1 MSDYTQQI
9 DFSAK
14 DALLT
19 GDANKV
25 AKGADIDTEMA
36 LISTAIATKLDSST
50 SSISGYSSIA
60 TQAQAEAGTDNTV
73 IITPLRAEQH
83 MAAWAAENDAMI
95 ADIHALDLSA
105 DAILGWDQSAG
116 AAIGFTLTD
125 ELEFNLTTIRPK
137 STMGGDGISA
147 SSGILSLTAQSVSAT
162 VPISIASG
170 VLGWDSSSITNL
182 VGSGVSQSADGY
194 LLDDAGVLK
203 VVPYDAMAI
212 LTGTQDAAQ
221 TFALTDVNTIQTL
234 TGSTNRIW
242 TIPKNTTVAIEVGA
256 VIICHN
262 SGTGDLTLTAATDVI
277 IDSVFHTAGSTAQ
290 SDRVVDGGTAVL
302 IKIAT
307 DTWALS
313 GDLADS

>member
-14 DALLT
+14 DSLLT

-25 AKGADIDTEMA
+25 AKGADIDTELA

-50 SSISGYSSIA
+50 SSISGYSAIA
-60 TQAQAEAGTDNTV
+60 TQAQSEAGTDNTV

-137 STMGGDGISA
+137 STMAGDGISA
-147 SSGILSLTAQSVSAT
+147 SSGILSLTAQSVSST

-170 VLGWDSSSITNL
+170 VLGWDSGSIAEL
-182 VGSGVSQSADGY
+182 DGASVSQSADGF

-203 VVPYDAMAI
+203 VVPYDQMGILI
-212 LTGTQDAAQ
+212 LTADAAQ
-221 TFALTDVNTIQTL
+221 TFALTDANTMNVL

-242 TIPKNTTVAIEVGA
+242 TIPANSSVAFTIGT
-256 VIICHN
+256 VIICQN
-262 SGTGDLTLTAATDVI
+262 SGTGDLTITADTGVTM
-277 IDSVFHTAGSTAQ
+277 DSIFNTGGSTAT
-290 SDRVVDGGTAVL
+290 SDRVFDGGTAVL
-302 IKIAT
+302 IKTAS
-307 DTWALS
+307 DTWSLA
-313 GDLADS
+313 GDIADS